1 MTKSFISGG
10 FGPTTPAHAIIK
22 SKAATAAAAARIAT
36 KTTKPPQVRST
47 TDQDPGPSKRPAG
60 NTAKRPAKRR
70 KEEEEVVVQT
80 DDDDDNEGKEVAQA
94 IVEEVVVAS
103 SDEDEVRVEIEN
115 RVNGKPKARANGRTQ
130 QQQQKGKSLPKKV
143 MEVEASEEE
152 SGEEGV
158 VYIDPQPSQVP
169 KNGRGSRTNAA
180 TVKEKGG
187 KGVAQARREKA
198 SAMDLGGALGEQERD
213 AVAALI
219 GVAERPSKPDARKD
233 AEITRLK
240 EKISEVSN
248 VGSIHFSI
256 LMTLDGVD

>member
-115 RVNGKPKARANGRTQ
+115 RLNGKPKARANGRT